1 MWEESHY
8 VSIDTAL
15 ISGIPR
21 YCWVA
26 AEVQAPWMSLQT
38 LWGGAVLLPSKH
50 EGPGSLLG
58 FLGHHS
64 SRPTS

>member
-1 MWEESHY
+1 
-8 VSIDTAL
+8 
-15 ISGIPR
+15 
-21 YCWVA
+21 
-26 AEVQAPWMSLQT
+26 MSLRT

-64 SRPTS
+64 SPLTSYAPSLTAVGGVSGSCSGTAALGYV